1 MTAALALRGLGHQ
14 YRGGGWA
21 LHDCNVEVP
30 TGRVVALVG
39 PNGAG
44 KTTLLNIAAGLLRP
58 TTGAVQVT
66 GERPD
71 RQLAR
76 IGYVAQDAPLWP
88 RLRVAEV
95 LELGRCMN
103 PGFDAQ
109 LAQARVRALEIPTR
123 ARINALSGGQRAQVA
138 LTLVLAKRPQ
148 LLLLDEPL
156 ANLDPLARREFLT
169 SMFATC
175 AEDGVAVLFSSHVI
189 AELERICDYLVVLL
203 AGHVQVAGDIDDLR
217 ASHQVV
223 TGPLDWPQH
232 TQGVNLVSASSTAG
246 RTVAL
251 VRPEPGQRFGPGL
264 EESEP
269 TFDELALGYLSGPQA
284 PATQVSA

>member
-1 MTAALALRGLGHQ
+1 MTAALALSGLGHR
-14 YRGGGWA
+14 YPGGRWA
-21 LHDCNVEVP
+21 LRDCSVEVP
-30 TGRVVALVG
+30 AGRVVALVG

-58 TTGAVQVT
+58 TAGGVQVGGRT
-66 GERPD
+66 PG
-71 RQLAR
+71 RQLAK

-109 LAQARVRALEIPTR
+109 LASARIQALEIPPR

-148 LLLLDEPL
+148 LLLLIEPL

-189 AELERICDYLVVLL
+189 AELERICDYLIVLL
-203 AGHVQVAGDIDDLR
+203 AGRVQIAGDIDDLR
-217 ASHQVV
+217 AAHRVV
-223 TGPLDWPQH
+223 TGPLGWPQH
-232 TQGVNLVSASSTAG
+232 TQVNLVSATTTAG
-246 RTVAL
+246 RTAAL
-251 VRPEPGQRFGPGL
+251 VRVDSGRRFGPRAGGVRANL
-264 EESEP
+264 R
-269 TFDELALGYLSGPQA
+269 
-284 PATQVSA
+284 